1 MGKELQ
7 FELWQ
12 ECNSRCTYCS
22 LGKENMFTPDEF
34 KLQSLELAY
43 NELSNSNVI
52 YDVIGFIGGEFFQG
66 QLNTPQI
73 YNKFMDLMK
82 LVNKKLNNNSIKEL
96 WLNAT
101 MTIGDQKDLWDTLDL
116 FDDYSKIWILT
127 SYDTLG
133 RFHTPKMLETWEN
146 SLNKLHTKYP
156 TIKLNTTSI
165 ITGNFIDM
173 YLKDEFNINEFKEK
187 YNTSLFL
194 KTPVK
199 PDHLSH
205 LSKVEL
211 NKILGDFFP
220 TQSKFKQFL
229 LKYKLKEGKEEYDNL
244 FSNDLK
250 ATEIRKNFNNNDLRN
265 VTFIRDKK
273 TYKETLDCDSSLK
286 YINTLDCGHSGIYQS
301 YVDTDGCSICDKILI
316 GNL

>member
-43 NELSNSNVI
+43 NELSNSNEI

-66 QLNTPQI
+66 QLNSPQI

-82 LVNKKLNNNSIKEL
+82 LVNKKLNDNSIKEL

-101 MTIGDQKDLWDTLDL
+101 MTIGDQKDLWDTLNL

-127 SYDTLG
+127 SYDTIG

-146 SLNKLHTKYP
+146 SVNKLHVNYP

-165 ITGNFIDM
+165 ITGHFIDM

-205 LSKVEL
+205 LSKLEL

-244 FSNDLK
+244 FSNELK
-250 ATEIRKNFNNNDLRN
+250 ATEMRKNFNNNDLRN
-265 VTFIRDKK
+265 ITFIRDKK